1 MAHRPLAELTKD
13 VAAAAL
19 RVQVGGKYAH
29 YKHPE
34 QPYTVTGL
42 AILEATDG
50 VAVLYRVEEKGEQ
63 VTFIRPLDDWLSTVE
78 WNGRTVPRFSLI
90 SG

>member
-1 MAHRPLAELTKD
+1 MGHRPLAELTKD
-13 VAAAAL
+13 MAAAAGQV
-19 RVQVGGKYAH
+19 RVGAKYAH

-34 QPYTVTGL
+34 QPYTVIGL

-50 VAVLYRVEEKGEQ
+50 VAVLYGVEENNEQ

-78 WNGRTVPRFSLI
+78 WNGRTMPRFSPVA
-90 SG
+90 G